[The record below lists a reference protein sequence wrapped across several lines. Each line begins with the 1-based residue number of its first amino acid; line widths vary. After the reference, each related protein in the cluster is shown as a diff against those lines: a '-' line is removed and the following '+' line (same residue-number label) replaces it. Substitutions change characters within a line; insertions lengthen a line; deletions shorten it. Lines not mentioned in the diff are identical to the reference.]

1 MVDFA
6 KKKPAEAGS
15 CYFGLQG
22 IATPEVQFL
31 RLLDQIYL
39 HWQYRERYYL

>member
-1 MVDFA
+1 MAPKDA
-6 KKKPAEAGS
+6 IL

-31 RLLDQIYL
+31 RLRERIYL
-39 HWQYRERYYL
+39 HWQHRERCYL

>member
-22 IATPEVQFL
+22 ITTPDLLFL
-31 RLLDQIYL
+31 RQLEQLCL
-39 HWQYRERYYL
+39 R